1 MTSVSAFNEMMGQ
14 FLMELYKTFPEEK
27 GLKKC
32 ISAFELMKDTNPK
45 LVVDGFMSGVTPYAD
60 KISSKDET
68 FFINESKNLDFMK
81 DVNLE
86 KHWSLCSENTKNAIW
101 QYVQTLYMLGTTIKS
116 IPEDT
121 LSMIE
126 AVAKQCADKMGED
139 GTSMDENALMKTMQG
154 MLGGM
159 LGGNKK

>member
-14 FLMELYKTFPEEK
+14 FLVELHKTFPEEK

-32 ISAFELMKDTNPK
+32 LSAFDLMKEANPR
-45 LVVDGFMSGVTPYAD
+45 LVVDGFMNGLTPYAD
-60 KISSKDET
+60 QISSKDDS
-68 FFINESKNLDFMK
+68 FFIKESKNLDFMK
-81 DVNLE
+81 GVNLE
-86 KHWSLCSENTKNAIW
+86 KHWGTCSENTKNAIW

-126 AVAKQCADKMGED
+126 SVAKECADKMGSGEN
-139 GTSMDENALMKTMQG
+139 GELDEAALMKTMQG

-159 LGGNKK
+159 LGGKK

>member
-1 MTSVSAFNEMMGQ
+1 
-14 FLMELYKTFPEEK
+14 
-27 GLKKC
+27 
-32 ISAFELMKDTNPK
+32 MKDTNPK